1 MVVSIR
7 RHPTTRAVKPITWH
21 RANNCTP
28 DRRLLSHNHNP
39 QALTTPMNTTSHL
52 RFLRV
57 KEDELSPSRRSPSR
71 QFSNRRFPNRRF
83 PNRRFPNHRL
93 PNRLPNRRSP
103 SHRSPN
109 RQPLAGP
116 LKITNPDMAGL
127 LTDEFIRVQDHP
139 STIALALFC
148 PSPAC
153 ISHVVQSIVPP
164 FSVRFFLLLMMRP
177 QTSIAI
183 FPSRMDPLRIHR
195 QL

>member
-21 RANNCTP
+21 RANNCTSE
-28 DRRLLSHNHNP
+28 RRLLSHNP
-39 QALTTPMNTTSHL
+39 QALTTPMNTNSHL

-57 KEDELSPSRRSPSR
+57 KEDELSPSRRFPS
-71 QFSNRRFPNRRF
+71 RRF

-93 PNRLPNRRSP
+93 PNHRLPNRRSP

-139 STIALALFC
+139 STTALALFF

-153 ISHVVQSIVPP
+153 ISHVVQSIVHP
-164 FSVRFFLLLMMRP
+164 FSVRFFC
-177 QTSIAI
+177 
-183 FPSRMDPLRIHR
+183 
-195 QL
+195 